1 VEIWDSNSWNEYL
14 ADREKSFAEVSE
26 EVFPGLF

>member
-1 VEIWDSNSWNEYL
+1 SWESYL
-14 ADREKSFAEVSE
+14 ADREKRFADVSE